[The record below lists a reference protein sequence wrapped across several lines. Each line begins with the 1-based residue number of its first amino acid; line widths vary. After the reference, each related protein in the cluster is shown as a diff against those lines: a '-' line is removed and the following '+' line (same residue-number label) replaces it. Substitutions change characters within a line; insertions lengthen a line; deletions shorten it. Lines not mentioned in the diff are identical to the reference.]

1 MRRAWI
7 ALPVVVT
14 MAIAGCGETG
24 ASTEQATPEEPPRP
38 TAPLHG
44 RPSVQSDQGA
54 QPLVRTTVAR
64 GFVRPV
70 AMLRDPSDHDRV
82 LVVEQAGTARWLDG
96 DRPAAGVPFLDLRA
110 LVEFKDERGL
120 LGAAFL
126 PDYDREPRIAVHY
139 TDADLHNRVVVYR
152 VVNGV
157 VDPLSAKELLTIEQ
171 PYGNHNG
178 GQLVVGPDDQLYV
191 GIGDGGSAYDPR
203 ENGQNLESPMGKIL
217 RYDVEKGVEPPAA
230 LTGSDGTT
238 DDLDTRIAARTE
250 ATNARWKM
258 VGYGLRDPW
267 RLTFDRESGDLWIA
281 DVGFDRAQ
289 RQTQEADRI
298 SAKRLRDPTPP
309 ANFGW
314 AGFDGVRDQ
323 SNRSLTVKG
332 PLSWPEASFVPEG
345 GCGITG
351 GIVVRRERSPF
362 DGRYL
367 FGDQCSGQIW
377 SVATSGR
384 APLVMRNERVRV
396 RNLTAMLA
404 EDDGGFLV
412 SSRGGTVFRVS
423 PERGAST
430 R

>member
-1 MRRAWI
+1 MVA
-7 ALPVVVT
+7 VV
-14 MAIAGCGETG
+14 AIAGCGETR
-24 ASTEQATPEEPPRP
+24 ASTEQTPPEEPARP
-38 TAPLHG
+38 TAPLNG
-44 RPSVQSDQGA
+44 RPSVRSDQGA
-54 QPLVRTTVAR
+54 RPLVRTTVAR

-70 AMLRDPSDHDRV
+70 AMLRDPNDPDRV

-110 LVEFKDERGL
+110 LIEFKDERGL

-126 PDYDREPRIAVHY
+126 PGYARDPRIAVHY
-139 TDADLHNRVVVYR
+139 ADAKLRNRVVVYR

-157 VDPLSAKELLTIEQ
+157 VDPLSGQELLTIDQ

-178 GQLVVGPDDQLYV
+178 GQLVIGPDDRLYV

-203 ENGQNLESPMGKIL
+203 ENGQNLESLMGKVL
-217 RYDVEKGVEPPAA
+217 RYDVAKGIEPPAS
-230 LTGSDGTT
+230 LTGPDGTT
-238 DDLDTRIAARTE
+238 DDLDQRIADRT
-250 ATNARWKM
+250 AASNGRWQM

-267 RLTFDRESGDLWIA
+267 RLTFDRKSGDLWIA
-281 DVGFDRAQ
+281 DVGLDRAQ
-289 RQTQEADRI
+289 RQTQEANRI
-298 SAKRLRDPTPP
+298 SAERLRDPKPP

-323 SNRSLTVKG
+323 ANRSLTVQG

-345 GCGITG
+345 GCGIVG
-351 GIVVRRERSPF
+351 GIVVRREGSPF

-377 SVATSGR
+377 SVPTTGR

-412 SSRGGTVFRVS
+412 SSGGGGIFRVT
-423 PERGAST
+423 PGGEPPA
-430 R
+430 

>member
-1 MRRAWI
+1 M
-7 ALPVVVT
+7 LVT
-14 MAIAGCGETG
+14 VAIAGCGETG
-24 ASTEQATPEEPPRP
+24 ASTQQAAPEDPPRP

-54 QPLVRTTVAR
+54 QPLLRTTVAR

-70 AMLRDPSDHDRV
+70 AMLRDPADRDRL
-82 LVVEQAGTARWLDG
+82 LVVEQSGTARWLDG
-96 DRPAAGVPFLDLRA
+96 GRPAAGVPFLDLRA
-110 LVEFKDERGL
+110 QVEFKDERGL

-126 PDYDREPRIAVHY
+126 PDYDRDPRIAVHY
-139 TDADLHNRVVVYR
+139 TDADSRNRVAVYR
-152 VVNGV
+152 VVDGV
-157 VDPLSAKELLTIEQ
+157 VDPLSAQELLAVEQ

-178 GQLVVGPDDQLYV
+178 GQLAVGPDDRLYV

-203 ENGQNLESPMGKIL
+203 ENGQNLESLFGKVL
-217 RYDVEKGVEPPAA
+217 RYDLSDGIEPPAE
-230 LTGSDGTT
+230 LTGPDGTT
-238 DDLDTRIAARTE
+238 DDLDKRIAARTE
-250 ATNARWKM
+250 ATNGRWQM

-267 RLTFDRESGDLWIA
+267 RLTFDRATGDLWIA

-289 RQTQEADRI
+289 RQTQEVDRI
-298 SAKRLRDPTPP
+298 SAERLRDPTPP

-323 SNRSLTVKG
+323 ANRKLTVQG
-332 PLSWPEASFVPEG
+332 PLSWPEASFVPDG

-351 GIVVRRERSPF
+351 GIVVRREGSPF

-367 FGDQCSGQIW
+367 FGDQCSGRIW
-377 SVATSGR
+377 SVPTAGR
-384 APLVMRNERVRV
+384 APRVMRNERVRV

-412 SSRGGTVFRVS
+412 ASGGGGIFRVT
-423 PERGAST
+423 PARGAAT

>member
-1 MRRAWI
+1 M
-7 ALPVVVT
+7 VVAV
-14 MAIAGCGETG
+14 AIAGCGETG
-24 ASTEQATPEEPPRP
+24 ARTEQDPPAAPPRP

-70 AMLRDPSDHDRV
+70 AMLRDPNDPDRV
-82 LVVEQAGTARWLDG
+82 LVVEQSGTARWLDG
-96 DRPAAGVPFLDLRA
+96 DRPAAGVPFMDLRP

-126 PDYDREPRIAVHY
+126 PGYARHPRIAVHY
-139 TDADLHNRVVVYR
+139 TDAHLHNRVVVYR
-152 VVNGV
+152 VANGV
-157 VDPLSAKELLTIEQ
+157 VDPLSAQELLTIEQ

-178 GQLVVGPDDQLYV
+178 GQLAVGPDDRLYV

-203 ENGQNLESPMGKIL
+203 ENGQNLDSLMGKVL
-217 RYDVEKGVEPPAA
+217 RYDVAKGIEPPAA
-230 LTGSDGTT
+230 LTGPDGTT
-238 DDLDTRIAARTE
+238 DDLDKRIAARTE
-250 ATNARWKM
+250 AGNGRWQA

-267 RLTFDRESGDLWIA
+267 RLTFDRKSGDLWVA
-281 DVGFDRAQ
+281 DMGLDRAQ
-289 RQTQEADRI
+289 RQTQEANRI
-298 SAKRLRDPTPP
+298 SAARLHDPHPP

-323 SNRSLTVKG
+323 SNRKLTVEG
-332 PLSWPEASFVPEG
+332 PLSWPEASFVPDG

-367 FGDQCSGQIW
+367 FGDQCSGQVW
-377 SVATSGR
+377 SVPTSGR

-404 EDDGGFLV
+404 EDDGGVLV
-412 SSRGGTVFRVS
+412 SSGGGGIFRVS
-423 PERGAST
+423 PEGGTAT
-430 R
+430 RR

>member
-1 MRRAWI
+1 MA
-7 ALPVVVT
+7 V
-14 MAIAGCGETG
+14 AIAGCGETG
-24 ASTEQATPEEPPRP
+24 ASTEPAAPEDPPRP

-54 QPLVRTTVAR
+54 QPLLRTTVAR

-70 AMLRDPSDHDRV
+70 ALLRDPDDPDRV
-82 LVVEQAGTARWLDG
+82 LVVEQSGTARWLDG
-96 DRPAAGVPFLDLRA
+96 ARPAAGVPFMDLRA
-110 LVEFKDERGL
+110 TVEFKDERGL

-126 PDYDREPRIAVHY
+126 PGYARNPRIAVHY
-139 TDADLHNRVVVYR
+139 TDADSRNRVVVYR
-152 VVNGV
+152 VVDGV
-157 VDPLSAKELLTIEQ
+157 VDPLSAEELLTLEQ

-178 GQLVVGPDDQLYV
+178 GQLAVGPDDRLYV

-203 ENGQNLESPMGKIL
+203 ENGQNLESLFGKVL
-217 RYDVEKGVEPPAA
+217 RYDLSDGVEPPAA
-230 LTGSDGTT
+230 LTGPDGTT
-238 DDLDTRIAARTE
+238 DDLDKRIAARTE
-250 ATNARWKM
+250 ASNGRWQM

-267 RLTFDRESGDLWIA
+267 RLTFDRRTGDLWIA
-281 DVGFDRAQ
+281 DVGLDRAQ

-298 SAKRLRDPTPP
+298 SAERLRDPKPP

-323 SNRSLTVKG
+323 ANRQLTVQG
-332 PLSWPEASFVPEG
+332 PLSWPEASFVPER

-377 SVATSGR
+377 SVPTSGR
-384 APLVMRNERVRV
+384 TPRVMRNERVRV

-412 SSRGGTVFRVS
+412 ASGGGGIFRVT
-423 PERGAST
+423 PERGTAT

>member
-1 MRRAWI
+1 M
-7 ALPVVVT
+7 VVAV
-14 MAIAGCGETG
+14 AIAGCGETG
-24 ASTEQATPEEPPRP
+24 ASTEQDTPDEPPRP

-44 RPSVQSDQGA
+44 RPSVQSDDGA
-54 QPLVRTTVAR
+54 KPLVRTTVAR

-70 AMLRDPSDHDRV
+70 AMLHDPNDHDRV
-82 LVVEQAGTARWLDG
+82 LVVEQSGTARWLDG

-126 PDYDREPRIAVHY
+126 PGYQREPRIAVHY
-139 TDADLHNRVVVYR
+139 TDEKLHNRVVVYR

-157 VDPLSAKELLTIEQ
+157 VDPLSAEELLTIEQ

-178 GQLVVGPDDQLYV
+178 GQLVVGPDDRLYV

-203 ENGQNLESPMGKIL
+203 ENGQNLESLMGKVL
-217 RYDVEKGVEPPAA
+217 RYDVDEGVEPPAA
-230 LTGSDGTT
+230 LTGPDGTT

-250 ATNARWKM
+250 ATNGRWEV

-267 RLTFDRESGDLWIA
+267 RMTFDRESGDLWVA
-281 DVGFDRAQ
+281 DVGLDRAQ
-289 RQTQEADRI
+289 RQTQEANRI

-323 SNRSLTVKG
+323 ANRRLDVQG

-377 SVATSGR
+377 SVPTSGR

-412 SSRGGTVFRVS
+412 SSGGGGIFRVA
-423 PERGAST
+423 PERDSET